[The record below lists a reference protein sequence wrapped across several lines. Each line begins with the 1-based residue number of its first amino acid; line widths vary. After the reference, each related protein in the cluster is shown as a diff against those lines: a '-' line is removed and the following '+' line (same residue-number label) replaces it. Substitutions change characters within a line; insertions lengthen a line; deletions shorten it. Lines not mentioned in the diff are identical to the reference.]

1 MHPRNQ
7 PLPVDPAALASVGVS
22 VRRRLATQRSIEA
35 TITRAAAVLIASLGV
50 ASAQVGTNYC
60 VATPNSTGAPALIS
74 GSGTAVVHLNDLV
87 LTSSGLPLN
96 AAAYFLCSRT
106 QGFVQNPGG
115 SAGDLCLGN
124 PIGRLVGGV
133 AANSGATG
141 VVDVT
146 ADLNAMPQPTGAVAV
161 LPGETWRFQCW
172 YRDAVG
178 GSATSNFSD
187 GLAVL
192 FITTQTVPGMVPI
205 PAGTFLMGSNA
216 PSGPPYYGEYTPDPV
231 RQVTISYSFWMGQH
245 EVTQGEYQALMG
257 SNPSNFLGA
266 SNPVEQVTWP
276 QARAYCAALTL
287 QQAGN
292 VPPGY
297 EYRLPT
303 EAEWEYTCRAGT
315 TTEFHCGP
323 DLFCNQARFFYSYHS
338 NSSCGGPPTSGT
350 VPVGSYAPNAFGLYD
365 MHGNVWEWC
374 LDSLAPYSSAAVTD
388 PFVTG
393 GAARVKRGGGWSSN
407 SDGCRSALR
416 GSGLGPGSS
425 TSIGIR
431 VVLAPVLLP

>member
-1 MHPRNQ
+1 M
-7 PLPVDPAALASVGVS
+7 
-22 VRRRLATQRSIEA
+22 
-35 TITRAAAVLIASLGV
+35 
-50 ASAQVGTNYC
+50 
-60 VATPNSTGAPALIS
+60 
-74 GSGTAVVHLNDLV
+74 NDLV

-133 AANSGATG
+133 AVNSGATG

-146 ADLNAMPQPTGAVAV
+146 ADLNVMPQPTGAVAV
-161 LPGETWRFQCW
+161 LPGETWNFQCW
-172 YRDAVG
+172 YRDAAG

-192 FITTQTVPGMVPI
+192 FSGSPTPVPTMVPI

-216 PSGPPYYGEYTPDPV
+216 PSGPPYYGELTPDPV

-245 EVTQGEYQALMG
+245 EVTQAEYQALMG
-257 SNPSNFLGA
+257 TNPSLYQVA
-266 SNPVEQVTWP
+266 SHPVDTVSWSQS
-276 QARAYCAALTL
+276 RAYCAAPTA

-292 VPPGY
+292 LPAGY

-303 EAEWEYTCRAGT
+303 EAEWEYACRAGT
-315 TTEFHCGP
+315 TTEFHYGP
-323 DLFCNQARFFYSYHS
+323 DLFCNQASFGSSYHS
-338 NSSCGGPPTSGT
+338 NPPTWCGNTSP
-350 VPVGSYAPNAFGLYD
+350 VPVGTYAQNAFGLYD
-365 MHGNVWEWC
+365 MHGNVSEWC
-374 LDSLAPYSSAAVTD
+374 LDSHAPYTSAAVTD

-393 GAARVKRGGGWSSN
+393 GPFRVFRGGSWF
-407 SDGCRSALR
+407 SDSDLCRSAFR
-416 GSGLGPGSS
+416 YYYIPGL
-425 TSIGIR
+425 TNYRIGFR
-431 VVLAPVLLP
+431 VVLAPVLVP